1 MPTVEV
7 LFTEEEELLLLTVE
21 AADNVFTVI
30 KPAIQQISATVQV
43 TLPNQAHHQL
53 TRITTVI
60 FHVII

>member
-30 KPAIQQISATVQV
+30 KPAITTDQCYCTSNPTQSGTSSAY
-43 TLPNQAHHQL
+43 
-53 TRITTVI
+53 
-60 FHVII
+60 